1 MSDVFP
7 SLGGVSIERLATFC
21 RVAETG
27 SITLAAKGDP
37 TRQSQY
43 SRQVKELEVF
53 FGTKL
58 LERAGKT
65 ARLTEAGRRLAL
77 ITQIYFRE
85 IEMLRSSSSEKNLI
99 RIGAG
104 ESVLRW
110 LLMPRLVEFE
120 SIARGVELNFL
131 TQRTT
136 QCVEGVKAGRLD
148 MAIVRKDAADAS
160 LTALSCGILKYCFV
174 VPRKLLPGRTAAGLQ
189 HLGKLPFALLA
200 GDGVLAKGVQMLAEE
215 MNLELDIRVR
225 AESFSL
231 LISAIENTDLA
242 AVIPTPA
249 TDSLSKE
256 RFAIVQVEGLKK
268 LSRDLVLVYSPHAA
282 ELRENIR
289 LLAPRI
295 SALLRE

>member
-1 MSDVFP
+1 M
-7 SLGGVSIERLATFC
+7 ATFC

-77 ITQIYFRE
+77 ITQSYFRE
-85 IEMLRSSSSEKNLI
+85 VETLRSTSSDANLI

-120 SIARGVELNFL
+120 PFARGVRFEFLN
-131 TQRTT
+131 QRTG
-136 QCVEGVKAGRLD
+136 QCVEGVKDGRLD
-148 MAIVRKDAADAS
+148 MAIVRKDAVDAS
-160 LTALSCGILKYCFV
+160 LTALPCGLLRYCLV

-189 HLGKLPFALLA
+189 HLGRLPFAMLS
-200 GDGVLAKGVQMLAEE
+200 GDGVLARGVQLLAEE
-215 MNLELDIRVR
+215 MGFELDVRIR
-225 AESFSL
+225 AENYSL
-231 LISAIENTDLA
+231 LISAIETADLA
-242 AVIPTPA
+242 TVVPTA
-249 TDSLSKE
+249 AIAALSKE
-256 RFAIVQVEGLKK
+256 RFAIVENENLKR
-268 LSRDLVLVYSPHAA
+268 LTRDLVIVYSPHAA
-282 ELRENIR
+282 DLRESIR
-289 LLAPRI
+289 QLAPRI
-295 SALLRE
+295 SVLLRA